1 MVIDFITSI
10 HPKYLYIE
18 KPKSIGLVVMKP
30 QKEAGASLDDSSFL
44 PLSHN
49 QQGHYIRLLRP
60 TFGAG

>member
-1 MVIDFITSI
+1 MVIDFIISI

-44 PLSHN
+44 PQPNN
-49 QQGHYIRLLRP
+49 QLGLYIRPLHL
-60 TFGAG
+60 TF